1 MTTRQ
6 DDHPG
11 VRRDPEDAPRGL
23 IGVELDRVSGIVGV
37 IQAQLVAG
45 SRVGEPGVGVDAER
59 QKPGSCRWASWS
71 GIIGLLTS
79 SSR

>member
-1 MTTRQ
+1 VTTRQ

-45 SRVGEPGVGVDAER
+45 SGVGVDAER